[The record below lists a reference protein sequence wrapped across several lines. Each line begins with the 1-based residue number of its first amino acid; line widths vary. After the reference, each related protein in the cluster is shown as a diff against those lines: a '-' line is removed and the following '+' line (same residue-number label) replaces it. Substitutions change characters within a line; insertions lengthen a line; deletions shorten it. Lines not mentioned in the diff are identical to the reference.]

1 MLFGGFRSQFSN
13 ASSFE
18 QHFVGIEKLSY
29 QINERI
35 RLLRPYQWIKSGF
48 VFAGFLF
55 VKGWNDPAMTLQVV
69 VAASA
74 FALVASGVY
83 ILNDLGDR
91 ERDRR
96 HSQKRLR
103 PLAAGT
109 ISSGEAVS
117 LMLVM
122 MAIGLALGY
131 WVSSMTFMLLSTY
144 IVFNALYTKWLK
156 RVVILDVFVLA
167 SGFILRILVGTLGV
181 GIPPSKWLLLCGIML
196 ALFLGFGKRQA
207 ELMEMRSTGQVG
219 REVLG
224 QYSDKILESML
235 TTTSGAVL
243 VTYALYTV
251 DDATVS
257 QHQTEALIYTVPIVA
272 YGLFRYLYLLH
283 HYEVGQD
290 ASREIFS
297 DWHLVV
303 TLLVWLAAVL
313 LILS

>member
-1 MLFGGFRSQFSN
+1 MN
-13 ASSFE
+13 DW
-18 QHFVGIEKLSY
+18 
-29 QINERI
+29 I
-35 RLLRPYQWIKSGF
+35 RLLRPYQWVKNGF

-55 VKGWNDPAMTLQVV
+55 VEGWHDPAMTLRVV
-69 VAASA
+69 VAAGA
-74 FALVASGVY
+74 FALVASSVY

-96 HSQKRLR
+96 HLQKRLR

-109 ISSGEAVS
+109 ISPGKALS
-117 LMLVM
+117 LMLVT
-122 MAIGLALGY
+122 MAMGLALGY

-167 SGFILRILVGTLGV
+167 SGFFLRILVGTLGV

-207 ELMEMRSTGQVG
+207 ELMEMRSTSQLG

-251 DDATVS
+251 DDATVI
-257 QHQTEALIYTVPIVA
+257 QHHTEALIYTVPIVA

-283 HYEVGQD
+283 HHEMGQD
-290 ASREIFS
+290 SSRELFR
-297 DWHLVV
+297 DGLLVG

-313 LILS
+313 LILT

>member
-1 MLFGGFRSQFSN
+1 M
-13 ASSFE
+13 
-18 QHFVGIEKLSY
+18 
-29 QINERI
+29 NEWI
-35 RLLRPYQWIKSGF
+35 RLLRPYQWVKNGF

-55 VKGWNDPAMTLQVV
+55 VEGWHDPTLTLRV
-69 VAASA
+69 VAAAGA
-74 FALVASGVY
+74 FSWVASSVY

-96 HSQKRLR
+96 HPQKRLR

-109 ISSGEAVS
+109 ISPAAALS
-117 LMLVM
+117 LMGVTLVG
-122 MAIGLALGY
+122 GLALGY
-131 WVSSMTFMLLSTY
+131 WVSSGTFLLLSIY
-144 IVFNALYTKWLK
+144 LILNALYTKWLK

-167 SGFILRILVGTLGV
+167 SGFFLRILVGTLGV

-207 ELMEMRSTGQVG
+207 ELMEMRSTGQAG

-251 DDATVS
+251 DESTVL
-257 QHQTEALIYTVPIVA
+257 QHHTEALIYTVPIVA

-283 HYEVGQD
+283 HHEMGQD
-290 ASREIFS
+290 SSRELFT
-297 DWHLVV
+297 DGHLVG